1 MAEQSHPVFILACVA
16 CGKTVSGKEDKCPR
30 CGTSFDGMEFECPF
44 CGEKVTTTDSM
55 CPFCKTKFEIFAEE
69 VAETSSVELDSPGPA
84 PADAPEKEEEKTEKV
99 EYECPSCGKPVGES
113 DSKCPHCG
121 AMFSE

>member
-1 MAEQSHPVFILACVA
+1 MDERSLPVFVLACVA

-30 CGTSFDGMEFECPF
+30 CGASFDSMEFECPL
-44 CGEKVTTTDSM
+44 CGEKVLVSQTK
-55 CPFCKTKFEIFAEE
+55 CHFCETEFEIFAGE
-69 VAETSSVELDSPGPA
+69 VAEASSVELDSSESGPSPQMGSDDKKA
-84 PADAPEKEEEKTEKV
+84 ESV